1 MKEETEKLVVELFKQ
16 GSAAQLMSIIG
27 LATKIDRDTITF
39 DDLGVEEQAA
49 SVVLQIVMQYLTE
62 LGVLEDVQVRH

>member
-1 MKEETEKLVVELFKQ
+1 MKEETENLVVELFKQ

-27 LATKIDRDTITF
+27 LATKIKTDTIPF

-49 SVVLQIVMQYLTE
+49 SVVLQVVMQYLTE
-62 LGVLEDVQVRH
+62 LGVLEDVQV